1 MRHLIALAVLIFS
14 SSAPVAIA
22 QPDPLPQPAPL
33 PQPNSNGNY
42 YRNEAP
48 LKAASTANHSAAGSL
63 WQVVSIGLNCR
74 SNPSTSQP
82 VIRQFAQGDVLQAEV
97 YRGGSD
103 EVLQN
108 AIDSQGKPWMPV
120 RGADPSDVCYVRANS
135 RYIQPL
141 SP

>member
-1 MRHLIALAVLIFS
+1 MS
-14 SSAPVAIA
+14 SSATIAIA
-22 QPDPLPQPAPL
+22 QSPLPQPDH
-33 PQPNSNGNY
+33 SGNY

-48 LKAASTANHSAAGSL
+48 LKAASTENHLSPGSL
-63 WQVVSIGLNCR
+63 WRVVAIGLNCR
-74 SNPSTSQP
+74 SAPGTMQP
-82 VIRQFAQGDVLQAEV
+82 VLRQFAQGDVLQVEV

-108 AIDSQGKPWMPV
+108 PTDSSGKPWMPV
-120 RGADPSDVCYVRANS
+120 RGASPSDVCYVRANS